1 MNVKNCMK
9 TSILNNI
16 PTGPFPVIPMR
27 NMVLF
32 PNQSMPIIVG
42 RNKSRFALEKALA
55 TNRWILLV
63 AQQREHHTEDDPRT
77 DHLYSVGTLARVDHV
92 EGGREG
98 AYHASVTGVARFHI
112 SHINEVSLGGPG
124 RPENIY
130 WDADGEVLLD
140 KEDLEAETRASLV
153 ANMKELATE
162 IFSLLPINT
171 ENLRAVVQ
179 AVDDPALL
187 THLVSQHLEAKL
199 ERKQELLEMLSIKN
213 RMLVLLE
220 MMVNFREELKVQ
232 REVQQKVSRKIGKQ
246 QREAILREQIR
257 ALQDELGD
265 RAGGVQKE
273 YREKIDAAKMP
284 EEVQRVAI
292 EQLERLESLGNNSPE
307 THVIRNYLDLLID
320 LPWSKNSSSEFDIE
334 AARKILDDD
343 HYGLP
348 KIKQRIIQH
357 LAVLKLKKDKKGS
370 ILLFVGPPGVG
381 KTSLGRS
388 IARAMGREFVRV
400 SLGGVRD
407 DAEIRGHRRTYV
419 GALPGRIIDGIKRAK
434 VNNPVF
440 MLDEIDKLNRGW
452 GGDPASALLEV
463 LDPEQNN
470 KFLDHYLD
478 VPFDLSN
485 VMFIGTANSLETIPG
500 PLLDRLEVIT
510 LTGYTTAEKLHIAKT
525 HLVPKQL
532 QEHGVEPS
540 QMQITEA
547 ALLRLISGYSREA
560 GVRELQRL
568 IGAGVRAGAE
578 KIISGQHA
586 LPIVLDVPDLEEIFG
601 GDKHLE
607 QLVERENPPGVV
619 TGLAW
624 TPMGGEILFVESSR
638 MPGTGRLT
646 ITGQLGDVMK
656 ESAKIALSLVRSR
669 IPAIYSGDKE
679 DIHVHVP
686 AGAIPKD
693 GPSAGVAMF
702 LALASLLGNKSVSS
716 RLAMTGEVTLRGAVL
731 PVGGIKEKVIAAHRA
746 GAQKVILP
754 KRNERDLRDVPEE
767 VKRELQFTF
776 VETVD
781 DVLREALDVHIPKL
795 EASPHHFGS
804 WSHGPASC

>member
-1 MNVKNCMK
+1 M
-9 TSILNNI
+9 
-16 PTGPFPVIPMR
+16 PTGPLPLIPMR

-32 PNQSMPIIVG
+32 PNQTMPIVVG
-42 RNKSRFALEKALA
+42 RSKSRFALERAIAKD
-55 TNRWILLV
+55 RWILLV
-63 AQQREHHTEDDPRT
+63 AQRQEHHSDEEPNKE
-77 DHLYSVGTLARVDHV
+77 HLYHVGTLARIDHV
-92 EGGREG
+92 DGGRDRDR

-112 SHINEVSLGGPG
+112 AKIEEGDG
-124 RPENIY
+124 Y
-130 WDADGEVLLD
+130 WQGEGEILLD
-140 KEDLEAETRASLV
+140 KQDLEPDTQASLI
-153 ANMKELATE
+153 ANMKTLASE

-171 ENLRAVVQ
+171 DQLRSVVQ
-179 AVDDPALL
+179 AIDDPALL
-187 THLVSQHLEAKL
+187 THMVGQHLEARL

-213 RMLVLLE
+213 RMLILLE
-220 MMVNFREELKVQ
+220 MMVKFREELKVQ
-232 REVQQKVSRKIGKQ
+232 HEVQQKVSRKIGKQ

-265 RAGGVQKE
+265 RNGSINKE
-273 YREKIDAAKMP
+273 YRDKIEAAKMP
-284 EEVQRVAI
+284 EEVQKVALD
-292 EQLERLESLGNNSPE
+292 QLERLESLGNSSPE

-320 LPWSKNSSSEFDIE
+320 MPWAKSSTSEFDIE

-357 LAVLKLKKDKKGS
+357 LAVMKLKKDKKGS

-419 GALPGRIIDGIKRAK
+419 GALPGRIIDGIKRSK

-500 PLLDRLEVIT
+500 PLLDRLEIIT
-510 LTGYTTAEKLHIAKT
+510 LTGYTTAEKMHVAKN

-532 QEHGVEPS
+532 HEHGVES
-540 QMQITEA
+540 AQMQITEA
-547 ALLRLISGYSREA
+547 ALLRMINGYSREA

-568 IGAGVRAGAE
+568 IGASVRAAAE
-578 KIISGQHA
+578 KIISA
-586 LPIVLDVPDLEEIFG
+586 KLPLPIVMDVTDLEEILG
-601 GDKHLE
+601 PDKHLE
-607 QLVERENPPGVV
+607 QLVERENPPGVS

-624 TPMGGEILFVESSR
+624 TPMGGEILFIESSR
-638 MPGTGRLT
+638 MPGVGKMTL
-646 ITGQLGDVMK
+646 TGQLGDVMK

-669 IPAIYSGDKE
+669 IPSLYGEKE
-679 DIHVHVP
+679 DIHLHVP

-702 LALASLLGNKSVSS
+702 LALASLLGNKSISS
-716 RLAMTGEVTLRGAVL
+716 RLAMTGEITLRGAVL

-746 GAQKVILP
+746 GAEQVILP
-754 KRNERDLRDVPEE
+754 KRNERDLRDVPDE
-767 VKRELQFTF
+767 VKNGLKFTF
-776 VETVD
+776 VDTVD
-781 DVLREALDVHIPKL
+781 DVLREALDVHLPKIPPTAHRFGDMRL
-795 EASPHHFGS
+795 SP
-804 WSHGPASC
+804 C

>member
-1 MNVKNCMK
+1 MK
-9 TSILNNI
+9 TTSINNI
-16 PTGPFPVIPMR
+16 PTGPFPLIPMR

-32 PNQSMPIIVG
+32 PNQTMPIVVG
-42 RNKSRFALEKALA
+42 RNKSRLALERALMKD
-55 TNRWILLV
+55 RWILLV
-63 AQQREHHTEDDPRT
+63 AQQHEHHSEDDPRA
-77 DHLYSVGTLARVDHV
+77 DHLYHVGTLARVDHV
-92 EGGREG
+92 EGGRDRS
-98 AYHASVTGVARFHI
+98 YHASVTGVARFHI
-112 SHINEVSLGGPG
+112 AKIEDIDGFWQA
-124 RPENIY
+124 E
-130 WDADGEVLLD
+130 GEVLLD
-140 KEDLEAETRASLV
+140 KHDLEPETQSSLI
-153 ANMKELATE
+153 ANMKALASE

-171 ENLRAVVQ
+171 DQLRSVVQ
-179 AVDDPALL
+179 AIDDPALL
-187 THLVSQHLEAKL
+187 THMVAQHLEAKL

-213 RMLVLLE
+213 RMLILLE
-220 MMVNFREELKVQ
+220 MMVKFREELKVQ
-232 REVQQKVSRKIGKQ
+232 HEVQQKVSRKIGKQ

-257 ALQDELGD
+257 TLQDELGD
-265 RAGGVQKE
+265 RNGAAHKE
-273 YREKIDAAKMP
+273 YRDKIEAAKMP
-284 EEVQRVAI
+284 AEVQKAAF
-292 EQLERLESLGNNSPE
+292 EQLERLESLGNSSPE

-320 LPWSKNSSSEFDIE
+320 MPWAKSSGSEFNLE
-334 AARKILDDD
+334 AARKILDED

-348 KIKQRIIQH
+348 KIKQRIVQH

-370 ILLFVGPPGVG
+370 ILLFIGPPGVG

-407 DAEIRGHRRTYV
+407 DAEIRGHRRTYI

-440 MLDEIDKLNRGW
+440 MLDEIDKLGRGW

-510 LTGYTTAEKLHIAKT
+510 LTGYTTAEKLHIAKS

-532 QEHGVEPS
+532 SEHGMDSS

-547 ALLRLISGYSREA
+547 ALLRLINGYSREA

-568 IGAGVRAGAE
+568 IGACVRASAE
-578 KIISGQHA
+578 KIVAARQA
-586 LPIVLDVPDLEEIFG
+586 LPIVVDVSDLEEILG
-601 GDKHLE
+601 PDKHLE
-607 QLVERENPPGVV
+607 QLVELENPPGVS

-624 TPMGGEILFVESSR
+624 TPLGGEILFIESSR
-638 MPGTGRLT
+638 MPGTGQMIL
-646 ITGQLGDVMK
+646 TGQLGDVMK

-669 IPAIYSGDKE
+669 IPSLYAEKE
-679 DIHVHVP
+679 DIHLHVP

-702 LALASLLGNKSVSS
+702 LALASLLGNKSISS

-746 GAQKVILP
+746 GAEKVILP
-754 KRNERDLRDVPEE
+754 KRNERDLRDVPDE
-767 VKRELQFTF
+767 VKNSLNFVF
-776 VETVD
+776 VENVD
-781 DVLREALDVHIPKL
+781 DVLREALDVELPKL
-795 EASPHHFGS
+795 QPAPPRFGDIRSPR
-804 WSHGPASC
+804 GPASC

>member
-1 MNVKNCMK
+1 
-9 TSILNNI
+9 
-16 PTGPFPVIPMR
+16 
-27 NMVLF
+27 
-32 PNQSMPIIVG
+32 
-42 RNKSRFALEKALA
+42 
-55 TNRWILLV
+55 
-63 AQQREHHTEDDPRT
+63 
-77 DHLYSVGTLARVDHV
+77 
-92 EGGREG
+92 
-98 AYHASVTGVARFHI
+98 
-112 SHINEVSLGGPG
+112 
-124 RPENIY
+124 
-130 WDADGEVLLD
+130 
-140 KEDLEAETRASLV
+140 
-153 ANMKELATE
+153 
-162 IFSLLPINT
+162 
-171 ENLRAVVQ
+171 
-179 AVDDPALL
+179 
-187 THLVSQHLEAKL
+187 
-199 ERKQELLEMLSIKN
+199 
-213 RMLVLLE
+213 
-220 MMVNFREELKVQ
+220 
-232 REVQQKVSRKIGKQ
+232 
-246 QREAILREQIR
+246 
-257 ALQDELGD
+257 
-265 RAGGVQKE
+265 
-273 YREKIDAAKMP
+273 
-284 EEVQRVAI
+284 
-292 EQLERLESLGNNSPE
+292 
-307 THVIRNYLDLLID
+307 VIRNYLDLLID
-320 LPWSKNSSSEFDIE
+320 MPWSKSSASEFDIE

-485 VMFIGTANSLETIPG
+485 VMFIATANSLETIPG
-500 PLLDRLEVIT
+500 PLLDRLEVIM

-525 HLVPKQL
+525 HLVPKQIH
-532 QEHGVEPS
+532 EHGVEES

-547 ALLRLISGYSREA
+547 ALLRLISGYTREA
-560 GVRELQRL
+560 GVRELQRT
-568 IGAGVRAGAE
+568 IGACVRAGAE
-578 KIISGQHA
+578 KIIEKRP
-586 LPIVLDVPDLEEIFG
+586 LPIVVDVADLEEILG
-601 GDKHLE
+601 PDKHFE
-607 QLVERENPPGVV
+607 QLVERENPPGVS

-624 TPMGGEILFVESSR
+624 TPMGGEILFIESSR
-638 MPGTGRLT
+638 MPGTGELI

-669 IPAIYSGDKE
+669 IPSLYGEKE
-679 DIHVHVP
+679 DIHLHVP

-702 LALASLLGNKSVSS
+702 LALASLLGNKSVPS
-716 RLAMTGEVTLRGAVL
+716 RMAMTGEVTLRGAVL

-746 GAQKVILP
+746 GAEKVILP
-754 KRNERDLRDVPEE
+754 KRNERDLRDVPDE
-767 VKRELQFTF
+767 VKKSLQFIF

-781 DVLREALDVHIPKL
+781 DVLREALGVQLPKL
-795 EASPHHFGS
+795 PPTTHRFDLRT
-804 WSHGPASC
+804 PC

>member
-1 MNVKNCMK
+1 MK
-9 TSILNNI
+9 TPIINNI
-16 PTGPFPVIPMR
+16 PTGPFPVIPVR

-32 PNQSMPIIVG
+32 PNQTMPIVVG
-42 RNKSRFALEKALA
+42 RSKSRFALERAIA
-55 TNRWILLV
+55 SNRWILLV
-63 AQQREHHTEDDPRT
+63 AQRREHHLEDDPKQ
-77 DHLYSVGTLARVDHV
+77 DHLYTVGTLARIDHV
-92 EGGREG
+92 EGGRDG
-98 AYHASVTGVARFHI
+98 AYHASVTGAARFHI
-112 SHINEVSLGGPG
+112 AEIQDVNAGTANAFWLAE
-124 RPENIY
+124 
-130 WDADGEVLLD
+130 GEVLLD
-140 KEDLEAETRASLV
+140 KEDLELETQASLV
-153 ANMKELATE
+153 ANMKSLAGE

-171 ENLRAVVQ
+171 EQLRVLIQ

-213 RMLVLLE
+213 RMLILLE
-220 MMVNFREELKVQ
+220 MMVKFREELKVQ
-232 REVQQKVSRKIGKQ
+232 REVQQKVTRKIGKQ

-257 ALQDELGD
+257 ALQDELGE
-265 RAGGVQKE
+265 RNGGVDKE
-273 YREKIDAAKMP
+273 YREKIEAAKMP
-284 EEVQRVAI
+284 QEVERVAL
-292 EQLERLESLGNNSPE
+292 EQLDRLEALGNNSPE

-320 LPWSKNSSSEFDIE
+320 LPWSKSSSSEFDLE
-334 AARKILDDD
+334 AAKKVLDED

-419 GALPGRIIDGIKRAK
+419 GALPGRIIDGIKRSK

-440 MLDEIDKLNRGW
+440 MLDEVDKLGRGW

-510 LTGYTTAEKLHIAKT
+510 LTGYTTAEKLHIAMT

-532 QEHGVEPS
+532 QEHGVEPA
-540 QMQITEA
+540 QMQITSA
-547 ALLRLISGYSREA
+547 ALLRLITGYSREA

-568 IGAGVRAGAE
+568 IGACVRAGAE
-578 KIISGQHA
+578 KIIGGKES
-586 LPIVLDVPDLEEIFG
+586 LPIVMDVQDLEAILGPE
-601 GDKHLE
+601 KHLE
-607 QLVERENPPGVV
+607 TLMERENPSGVV

-624 TPMGGEILFVESSR
+624 TPLGGEILFIESSR

-669 IPAIYSGDKE
+669 IPSIYGGNKE
-679 DIHVHVP
+679 DIHLHVP
-686 AGAIPKD
+686 SGAIPKD

-746 GAQKVILP
+746 GARKVILP
-754 KRNERDLRDVPEE
+754 KRNERDLRDVPDE
-767 VKRELQFTF
+767 VRKDLQFIF
-776 VETVD
+776 VENVD
-781 DVLREALDVHIPKL
+781 DVLREALDVQLPKL
-795 EASPHHFGS
+795 PPSTHQFGKF
-804 WSHGPASC
+804 ASC